1 VDAEVSRA
9 YSVDAR
15 GDDTTGSPAAGGP
28 DDEDALSITGD
39 VVVRP
44 GSNYTL
50 PPITCNAAA
59 RGSRVAGWIDWNANG
74 TFDANERSNVASCA
88 PGAGTVS
95 LTFAVPNDALPNGGR
110 LPTFVRSR
118 SANTVAEVD
127 QATGVTTGGEVE
139 DHRIVLTTDPRLEV
153 VKQVGSR
160 VSPADQF
167 TVAISGAGLPAGG
180 ASGTTSGT
188 QASATTGT
196 QWVQPARPTR

>member
-59 RGSRVAGWIDWNANG
+59 RGSRVAGWIGWNANG
-74 TFDANERSNVASCA
+74 TFDANERSNVATCA

-95 LTFAVPNDALPNGGR
+95 LTFAV
-110 LPTFVRSR
+110 
-118 SANTVAEVD
+118 
-127 QATGVTTGGEVE
+127 
-139 DHRIVLTTDPRLEV
+139 
-153 VKQVGSR
+153 
-160 VSPADQF
+160 
-167 TVAISGAGLPAGG
+167 
-180 ASGTTSGT
+180 TTSGT

-196 QWVQPARPTR
+196 QWVQPGQAYTLTDRMAPGARTRCRTTGPRSSAATPPTTTPLSR